1 MRKQLYLNVAL
12 PVAKTS
18 FTYQTKTVLP
28 VGQVVVAPF
37 RNKLLPG
44 VVIET
49 EVTLP
54 SGVKNIKPIHE
65 VLNFIIDPTIV
76 SFIQWIAAYTVS
88 PLGLVAKM
96 LLVSKIEKMHSLNQD
111 NESTNTHLTVHY
123 HPPVFSEEQK
133 DAATLLTSAVKKESF
148 QTLVLDG
155 VTGSGKTEVY
165 FHAVDQALQIEKN
178 VLILLPEI
186 NLSSAW
192 LNRFEQRFKIKPLV
206 WHSRLSIKKRQ
217 DNWNALFKTS
227 NYVMVGT
234 RSALVLPHT
243 KLGLIVVD
251 EAHDQSFKQET
262 QVIYSARDMA
272 LKLAQLSK
280 CPAVLSSAT
289 PSLETWLN
297 IKRNRY
303 THIQLKSRHKA
314 TRPSFSIIDLKK
326 TPLAKDH
333 YLTAPLKQ
341 RMKEV
346 LERKE
351 QVLLFINRRGYAP
364 TTLCTACGSSLS
376 CPLCDVSLTYHKS
389 LNRLLCHCCNHK
401 QILPTACSVCEQ
413 EDTFRAYGPGV
424 EKVAE
429 EATNIF
435 PDHTV
440 QIMTSDTLSS
450 QKKAE
455 TLFNALSTNEAH
467 IVVATQSM
475 SKGHHFPNITLVA
488 VLDANFEQ
496 NSYDPRSTEQ
506 AFQLLEQVAGRAGRG
521 AKKGEVYIQSY
532 QPDHYALKA
541 VIENQRDFFVKQ
553 ALLEREEL
561 FLPPFSRLSAIII
574 SGPERLNVRSYAY
587 ALKNL
592 WPDNSEIKLLGP
604 SLAPISKIQNKE
616 RWRFLLISKKEVYH
630 QQIIKNW
637 LSKNVMSS
645 SISIKVDIDPLNFS

>member
-1 MRKQLYLNVAL
+1 
-12 PVAKTS
+12 VAKTS

-227 NYVMVGT
+227 NYVMVG
-234 RSALVLPHT
+234 
-243 KLGLIVVD
+243 
-251 EAHDQSFKQET
+251 
-262 QVIYSARDMA
+262 
-272 LKLAQLSK
+272 
-280 CPAVLSSAT
+280 
-289 PSLETWLN
+289 
-297 IKRNRY
+297 
-303 THIQLKSRHKA
+303 
-314 TRPSFSIIDLKK
+314 
-326 TPLAKDH
+326 
-333 YLTAPLKQ
+333 
-341 RMKEV
+341 
-346 LERKE
+346 
-351 QVLLFINRRGYAP
+351 
-364 TTLCTACGSSLS
+364 
-376 CPLCDVSLTYHKS
+376 
-389 LNRLLCHCCNHK
+389 
-401 QILPTACSVCEQ
+401 
-413 EDTFRAYGPGV
+413 
-424 EKVAE
+424 
-429 EATNIF
+429 
-435 PDHTV
+435 
-440 QIMTSDTLSS
+440 
-450 QKKAE
+450 
-455 TLFNALSTNEAH
+455 
-467 IVVATQSM
+467 
-475 SKGHHFPNITLVA
+475 
-488 VLDANFEQ
+488 
-496 NSYDPRSTEQ
+496 
-506 AFQLLEQVAGRAGRG
+506 
-521 AKKGEVYIQSY
+521 
-532 QPDHYALKA
+532 
-541 VIENQRDFFVKQ
+541 
-553 ALLEREEL
+553 
-561 FLPPFSRLSAIII
+561 
-574 SGPERLNVRSYAY
+574 
-587 ALKNL
+587 
-592 WPDNSEIKLLGP
+592 
-604 SLAPISKIQNKE
+604 
-616 RWRFLLISKKEVYH
+616 
-630 QQIIKNW
+630 
-637 LSKNVMSS
+637 
-645 SISIKVDIDPLNFS
+645 